1 MKGIEILKKIEQAGT
16 AEGKPGRPVKIVDC
30 GKTSESKLPDAV
42 GKEKGN
48 RMVVMGTIARIS

>member
-30 GKTSESKLPDAV
+30 GKTSESKIPDAV

-48 RMVVMGTIARIS
+48 PTVVMGTIARIS